1 MNSIFK
7 GKGIIVGY
15 TAALLLA
22 AGLAFALSAL
32 PPGAGREAARRRAAD
47 PMPTPSPTP
56 CFRPT
61 SPTSAGS
68 GPDDPYNAADFTG
81 PEDFYE
87 ENRDAFDNIDDA
99 EAYWQENS

>member
-1 MNSIFK
+1 
-7 GKGIIVGY
+7 
-15 TAALLLA
+15 
-22 AGLAFALSAL
+22 
-32 PPGAGREAARRRAAD
+32 
-47 PMPTPSPTP
+47 MPTPSPTP

-61 SPTSAGS
+61 SPASAGS

-87 ENRDAFDNIDDA
+87 ANWDAFDNIDDA